1 MRLRNIRNSHP
12 LAYAAA
18 ACALA
23 VVCFNAVPVDALD
36 PLTASLSQT
45 VLAALCMFGV
55 LAAFDPASLK
65 GRRQGSASI
74 PPFPLACGSLLLMA
88 LAAGIVSALL
98 LPPGGPG
105 GGPRHSLDPAASPEG
120 VALFLLLCLATGAF
134 EEALFRG
141 IVFKGFAAALA
152 KEGRNRP
159 VLVAALVQALVFGLL
174 HVTTSTS
181 LAPAASGAVAAV
193 QTAAKPLQA
202 ALFGFV
208 MAGVFART
216 GSLWL
221 LVGAHAAFNA
231 LSEAPLFVLTGSLPS
246 TYATGQ
252 PADLAVLLATTVLLV
267 PLAVS
272 AARFLKRT
280 DHQG

>member
-1 MRLRNIRNSHP
+1 MSLRNIRNSHP

-23 VVCFNAVPVDALD
+23 VVCFNAVPLDALD
-36 PLTASLSQT
+36 PLAASLAQT

-55 LAAFDPASLK
+55 LAAFDPALLR
-65 GRRQGSASI
+65 GRQRGSAST
-74 PPFPLACGSLLLMA
+74 PSFPLACGALLLTA
-88 LAAGIVSALL
+88 LAAGIASALL
-98 LPPGGPG
+98 LPSNGPG
-105 GGPRHSLDPAASPEG
+105 GGFRSPIDPAASPER

-141 IVFKGFAAALA
+141 VVFKGFSAALA
-152 KEGRNRP
+152 KEGRKRP

-181 LAPAASGAVAAV
+181 LAPEASGAVAAV
-193 QTAAKPLQA
+193 QTAVKPLQA
-202 ALFGFV
+202 ALFGLV

-221 LVGAHAAFNA
+221 LVGVHAAFNA
-231 LSEAPLFVLTGSLPS
+231 LSETPLFVLTGSLPS

-252 PADLAVLLATTVLLV
+252 PADLVVLLFTTALLV
-267 PLAVS
+267 PLTVS
-272 AARFLKRT
+272 AARFLKRA
-280 DHQG
+280 DQPG

>member
-1 MRLRNIRNSHP
+1 M
-12 LAYAAA
+12 
-18 ACALA
+18 
-23 VVCFNAVPVDALD
+23 
-36 PLTASLSQT
+36 
-45 VLAALCMFGV
+45 
-55 LAAFDPASLK
+55 
-65 GRRQGSASI
+65 
-74 PPFPLACGSLLLMA
+74 
-88 LAAGIVSALL
+88 
-98 LPPGGPG
+98 
-105 GGPRHSLDPAASPEG
+105 
-120 VALFLLLCLATGAF
+120 FLLLCLATGAF